1 MLEIALSL
9 LPVGLMQTYQ
19 SVSVGY
25 WSARSSEFMQTDL
38 MQTLRWMR
46 MIGDT
51 VFALGALAF
60 VYFALDLM
68 WQRPEK
74 KAVVVPAEV
83 AAEVV

>member
-1 MLEIALSL
+1 
-9 LPVGLMQTYQ
+9 
-19 SVSVGY
+19 
-25 WSARSSEFMQTDL
+25 
-38 MQTLRWMR
+38 MR

-60 VYFALDLM
+60 VSFALDLM

-74 KAVVVPAEV
+74 KAVAVPAEV

>member
-1 MLEIALSL
+1 MTSSASALKACSRLPSSLEA
-9 LPVGLMQTYQ
+9 
-19 SVSVGY
+19 
-25 WSARSSEFMQTDL
+25 
-38 MQTLRWMR
+38 WMR

-51 VFALGALAF
+51 VFALSAIAF

-74 KAVVVPAEV
+74 KAVAIPAEV